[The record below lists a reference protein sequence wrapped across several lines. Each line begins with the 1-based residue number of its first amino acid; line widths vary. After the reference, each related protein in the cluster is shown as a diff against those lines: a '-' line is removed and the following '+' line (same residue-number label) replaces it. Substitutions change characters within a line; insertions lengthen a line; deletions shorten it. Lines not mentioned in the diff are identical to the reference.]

1 MNFIEA
7 IKEVEKGNKVR
18 LKIWDKD
25 THIKKADNG
34 NFTIFYGNKQ
44 SSQTT
49 HTEILLNSIGWEIV
63 KLAEKLHTFEE
74 ALAALKLGKKIMRLS
89 SETQF
94 WHHKPEV
101 GKAPR
106 ITVSNGWLAIVD
118 NCFSTEDMFAND
130 WIIKG

>member
-44 SSQTT
+44 LSQTT
-49 HTEILLNSIGWEIV
+49 HTEILLNSMGWEIF

-74 ALAALKLGKKIMRLS
+74 ALAAYKCGKTIYREGEDNQFNINDTNVS
-89 SETQF
+89 SYHYNNF
-94 WHHKPEV
+94 RRKD
-101 GKAPR
+101 
-106 ITVSNGWLAIVD
+106 LL
-118 NCFSTEDMFAND
+118 AND
-130 WIIKG
+130 WIIEEKL